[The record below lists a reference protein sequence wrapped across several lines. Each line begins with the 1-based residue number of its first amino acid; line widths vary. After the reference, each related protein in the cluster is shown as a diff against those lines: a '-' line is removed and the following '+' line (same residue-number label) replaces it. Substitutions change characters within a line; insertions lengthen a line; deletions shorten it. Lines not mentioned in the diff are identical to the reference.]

1 VAPGGR
7 EDGGIITGWLL
18 QLVLILAVVS
28 LLVHEV
34 VAIGVATVTLDD
46 TARSATSVAVSSYR
60 ADRSLTSAQRAAEA
74 TAAEGSAEV
83 VTVEEVDGELVVALS
98 KRARTLL
105 LHRVAPLQDLATATA
120 TRRAGWRS

>member
-1 VAPGGR
+1 
-7 EDGGIITGWLL
+7 
-18 QLVLILAVVS
+18 VS

-46 TARSATSVAVSSYR
+46 TARSATSVAVASYR
-60 ADRSLTSAQRAAEA
+60 ADRSLTSAHRAAA
-74 TAAEGSAEV
+74 ASAAEGSAEV
-83 VTVEEVDGELVVALS
+83 VTLEELDGELVVALT

-105 LHRVAPLQDLATATA
+105 LHRVAPLEDLATATA